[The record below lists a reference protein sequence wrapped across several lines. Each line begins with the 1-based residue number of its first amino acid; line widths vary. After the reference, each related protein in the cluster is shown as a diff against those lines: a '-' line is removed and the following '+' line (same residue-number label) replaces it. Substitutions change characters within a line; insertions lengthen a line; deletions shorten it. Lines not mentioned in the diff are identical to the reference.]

1 MIDCPPNLQF
11 CSWAALLAADY
22 VIIPVICESPSTQGL
37 IYVHQAI
44 RRRQTGGN
52 KRLHLLGY
60 LLTLYNRQ
68 IGIHQT
74 YRAALIR
81 EYGSLVFDNP
91 MILATAFKESIA
103 HHKPVEFFAPRST
116 AAQAMRLIVAEL

>member
-1 MIDCPPNLQF
+1 M
-11 CSWAALLAADY
+11 
-22 VIIPVICESPSTQGL
+22 ICESPSTQRL

-44 RRRQTGGN
+44 KAAQTGWK

-74 YRAALIR
+74 YRAWLIR

-103 HHKPVEFFAPRST
+103 HHKPVESLPHLAPPPP
-116 AAQAMRLIVAEL
+116 RL